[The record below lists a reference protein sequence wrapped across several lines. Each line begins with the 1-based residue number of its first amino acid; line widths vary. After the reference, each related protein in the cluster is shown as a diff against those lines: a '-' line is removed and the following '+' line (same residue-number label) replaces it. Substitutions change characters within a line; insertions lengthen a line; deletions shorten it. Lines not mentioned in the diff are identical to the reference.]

1 MRDFAR
7 RAAGD
12 RAAFFTEAAAR
23 RSVPAWMLE
32 KDFWVCVLLGE
43 LFQLPQWREHL
54 VFKGGTSLS
63 KVFGVIQRFSEDVD
77 LSVSPEFLGM
87 LESRL
92 EDAPS
97 PTQRQKR
104 HKELEAACVA
114 AVHERFAPQ
123 LTEALTRYLGE
134 PQKAGWNLV
143 ARIDEAS
150 QSPVV
155 LFRYP
160 AATTYSGYIPAEVK
174 IEFGSLTD
182 QRPVGDHAITP
193 MVAEEFP
200 GKFTQATARVV
211 ALEVERT
218 FWEKATILHAEYHR
232 RPDLPMRDRYSRH
245 YSDLAALIRHPLGER
260 SLLRL
265 DLLERVVHHKSR
277 FFASAWASYET
288 AKPGTLRITPAEF
301 RLKELEADY
310 AKMAD
315 MFLKPPPALSEIL
328 ATLRAA
334 ESAINSAR

>member
-7 RAAGD
+7 RAAAD
-12 RAAFFTEAAAR
+12 RAAFFAEAAAR

-114 AVHERFAPQ
+114 AVHERFALQ

-134 PQKAGWNLV
+134 PEQAGWNLL

-160 AATTYSGYIPAEVK
+160 AATASVTQKKRRTRPTV
-174 IEFGSLTD
+174 
-182 QRPVGDHAITP
+182 RPVRSSGCRQNAPCLRRTYP
-193 MVAEEFP
+193 FL
-200 GKFTQATARVV
+200 GRATTAFWVGVV
-211 ALEVERT
+211 
-218 FWEKATILHAEYHR
+218 
-232 RPDLPMRDRYSRH
+232 D
-245 YSDLAALIRHPLGER
+245 
-260 SLLRL
+260 
-265 DLLERVVHHKSR
+265 
-277 FFASAWASYET
+277 
-288 AKPGTLRITPAEF
+288 
-301 RLKELEADY
+301 
-310 AKMAD
+310 
-315 MFLKPPPALSEIL
+315 
-328 ATLRAA
+328 
-334 ESAINSAR
+334 

>member
-7 RAAGD
+7 RAVGD

-32 KDFWVCVLLGE
+32 KDFWVCFLLGE
-43 LFQLPQWREHL
+43 LFQLQPWRDHL

-114 AVHERFAPQ
+114 AVQERFAPL
-123 LTEALTRYLGE
+123 LTEALTPQLGE
-134 PQKAGWNLV
+134 PESTGWNLL
-143 ARIDEAS
+143 ARVDETS

-160 AATTYSGYIPAEVK
+160 AAAAYSGYIRAEVK

-200 GKFTQATARVV
+200 LTFTQASARVV

-260 SLLRL
+260 SMRRL

-277 FFASAWASYET
+277 FFASSWASYET
-288 AKPGTLRITPAEF
+288 AKPGTIRITPPDF

-315 MFLKPPPALSEIL
+315 MFLKPAPAFSEIL

-334 ESAINSAR
+334 ETVINASR

>member
-1 MRDFAR
+1 METGTAR
-7 RAAGD
+7 YGPVRRVVWGP
-12 RAAFFTEAAAR
+12 EANYLR
-23 RSVPAWMLE
+23 
-32 KDFWVCVLLGE
+32 
-43 LFQLPQWREHL
+43 LP
-54 VFKGGTSLS
+54 
-63 KVFGVIQRFSEDVD
+63 D
-77 LSVSPEFLGM
+77 
-87 LESRL
+87 
-92 EDAPS
+92 
-97 PTQRQKR
+97 
-104 HKELEAACVA
+104 
-114 AVHERFAPQ
+114 
-123 LTEALTRYLGE
+123 
-134 PQKAGWNLV
+134 
-143 ARIDEAS
+143 
-150 QSPVV
+150 
-155 LFRYP
+155 
-160 AATTYSGYIPAEVK
+160 YIPAEVK

-182 QRPVGDHAITP
+182 QQPVGDHAITP

-200 GKFTQATARVV
+200 GTFTQVSARVV

-288 AKPGTLRITPAEF
+288 AKPGTLRITPADF

-315 MFLKPPPALSEIL
+315 MFLKPPPSFSEIL
-328 ATLRAA
+328 ATLRSA